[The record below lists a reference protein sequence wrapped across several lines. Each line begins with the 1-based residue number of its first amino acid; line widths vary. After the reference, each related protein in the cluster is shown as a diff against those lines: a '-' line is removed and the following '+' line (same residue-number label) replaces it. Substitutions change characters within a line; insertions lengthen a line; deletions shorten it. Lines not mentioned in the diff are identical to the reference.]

1 MTLNTKLEDA
11 QIEHAEQYLQES
23 IKIKRVADHIET
35 LYKTRIKEITSRL
48 DQSNSMLDYIE
59 TKYPAIFTEAYE
71 VIVNHKPPPPD
82 LSKVRLKTP
91 EELEQ
96 EGL

>member
-1 MTLNTKLEDA
+1 MTKVSVSL
-11 QIEHAEQYLQES
+11 
-23 IKIKRVADHIET
+23 ADVGAAIHRTEN
-35 LYKTRIKEITSRL
+35 LYKEKLADAHQRL
-48 DQSNSMLDYIE
+48 NQSNSILDYIE
-59 TKYPAIFTEAYE
+59 ERYPAIFTEAYE